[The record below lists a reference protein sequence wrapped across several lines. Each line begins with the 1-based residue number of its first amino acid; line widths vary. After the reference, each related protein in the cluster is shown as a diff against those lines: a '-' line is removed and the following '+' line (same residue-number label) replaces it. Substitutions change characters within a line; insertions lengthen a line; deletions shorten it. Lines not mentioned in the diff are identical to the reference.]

1 MTRILEERYA
11 SMNSSK
17 IYDNKIE
24 LNFVFYFFT
33 KTTNPLWDHI
43 DQVIIKIYL
52 AL

>member
-1 MTRILEERYA
+1 
-11 SMNSSK
+11 MNSSK
-17 IYDNKIE
+17 ICDNKID

-33 KTTNPLWDHI
+33 KTITPLWNHI